1 MLKRHDMK
9 KRPSGFSL
17 LEVLVTML
25 LVAFG
30 LLGLAAMETRM
41 MNSSNESFQRS
52 QAVAILADMTAR
64 MKAAGT
70 NANSYVTAS
79 TLGYGNTTWPSGCS
93 GVAVGPTRDQC
104 EWSFILQG
112 ANETAAGGSGSAG
125 AMIHAIGCVTQIQ
138 APNGTSGI
146 CTPGI
151 YDISVAWQGQSPT
164 VANAN
169 NSCGTGLYSDINN
182 TANDAYRRLITARV
196 VVPQNAC
203 N

>member
-1 MLKRHDMK
+1 MK
-9 KRPSGFSL
+9 KRLSGFSL

-70 NANSYVTAS
+70 NAGSYVTTG
-79 TLGYGNTTWPSGCS
+79 TLGKGNTTWPSGCS
-93 GVAVGPTRDQC
+93 GLAIGPTRDLC
-104 EWSFILQG
+104 EWSTVLQG
-112 ANETAAGGSGSAG
+112 ANETTAGGNTAG
-125 AMIHAIGCVTQIQ
+125 AMVNAVGCITQLQ

-151 YDISVAWQGQSPT
+151 YDVSVAWQGSSPT
-164 VANAN
+164 VANSN
-169 NSCGTGLYSDINN
+169 NSCGTGNYTDING